1 MHIVLILAGFVGV
14 PLIFLGTYVLMAD
27 QGNIVGLIL
36 ILVVLIALVL
46 IFKDQLTVMINE
58 WWVII
63 VGNAGSRCCGC
74 VDICN
79 NYLFC

>member
-46 IFKDQLTVMINE
+46 IFRDQLTAMIND
-58 WWVII
+58 WWVMM
-63 VGNAGSRCCGC
+63 VENRSRR
-74 VDICN
+74 N
-79 NYLFC
+79 W